1 VQNPVEGVKVK
12 KAIAIELAEQCGSFV
27 LALRLFGLLYIS
39 IVGFDFLIS
48 K

>member
-1 VQNPVEGVKVK
+1 M
-12 KAIAIELAEQCGSFV
+12 KAIAIELAEQTGGCV

-39 IVGFDFLIS
+39 IVGFDFLIF